1 MHLWRFYVESKLCDS
16 YLRKWRIQ
24 SEFDLSGLLKAL
36 FKVLINTQSNIRSL
50 CFVFFFFLFVF
61 CKNPNKEP
69 NRNTMCF
76 MNAQRKQG
84 LKRKQ
89 LDFFFFLH
97 YINLYLDTHTA
108 LTETQT
114 NHPSTGGGFH
124 LYYSSTWLCARY
136 RQRLTF
142 FRFRNAFVHACSR
155 FRDIFYWICTRNS
168 LEIGY
173 RFVTKLHGVI
183 SGQVYY

>member
-89 LDFFFFLH
+89 LDFFFFFA
-97 YINLYLDTHTA
+97 LYKSIFRHTHRTNRDT
-108 LTETQT
+108 
-114 NHPSTGGGFH
+114 NKPSKYGRWVPFILLIH
-124 LYYSSTWLCARY
+124 LVVCSLSPEAH
-136 RQRLTF
+136 F
-142 FRFRNAFVHACSR
+142 FRFSKRICACLLKIPGLFLLNLHIELPGDR
-155 FRDIFYWICTRNS
+155 IS
-168 LEIGY
+168 LCY
-173 RFVTKLHGVI
+173 
-183 SGQVYY
+183 